1 MYCPH
6 CGAKLEDDSKFCTQ
20 CGRLVE
26 ERNEMAGTNGSTD
39 AGIGGADR
47 SDDEQARV
55 AKLGNSTADGVKV
68 GANVSWAMGTQ
79 TDNLSSDGASPTD
92 TSTPIG
98 DLASQVSETRR
109 RVRGK
114 MPLML
119 FVVLVALGIATAAF
133 AATVVWKYVI
143 APQVEAAQRAHTEEA
158 AAAGAAGTA
167 EADATGAAALD
178 DGKVHSSSTIQEYE
192 GVTYTSLDS
201 SDSDAFEQAYSA
213 GATKI
218 PASADSFLIYD
229 GRLYYAAKPTVTN
242 AHGVPNTI
250 SGGGIFSCDL
260 DGSNVTRLVSDNA
273 FYETL
278 TVDIRSFAFG
288 ISNGRLY
295 YTTMPEDQ
303 RSKAMPNDPTPYRVV
318 SVPLDGGEATD
329 VAEGY
334 LQSVNNGML
343 AVAKKSGTGTTA
355 SPLTYSY
362 ELVDAESGNQLASL
376 DSALPRTKTEDDRA
390 KISFEDEWLVYL
402 SGNRLI
408 AVGSV
413 GGNGDTGVI
422 SLPVLQ
428 ATVSQD
434 GSLQDVRNTTVESLM
449 PLNDSAAIDYS
460 KGTLALNAST
470 SQMGDEYTSIDVNSL
485 SVSQQAMPSGIGQQ
499 PVAGN

>member
-1 MYCPH
+1 MFCPY
-6 CGAKLEDDSKFCTQ
+6 CGAKLEKDSKFCTQ
-20 CGRLVE
+20 CGRMVE
-26 ERNEMAGTNGSTD
+26 DRAEGAGKD
-39 AGIGGADR
+39 ADAPAGAG
-47 SDDEQARV
+47 A
-55 AKLGNSTADGVKV
+55 APAADK
-68 GANVSWAMGTQ
+68 
-79 TDNLSSDGASPTD
+79 
-92 TSTPIG
+92 G

-109 RVRGK
+109 SVRRK
-114 MPLML
+114 MPLMM

-143 APQVEAAQRAHTEEA
+143 APQVEAAQRARTEQA
-158 AAAGAAGTA
+158 AVAGTA
-167 EADATGAAALD
+167 NAEGAAATTGAATLD
-178 DGKVHSSSTIQEYE
+178 DGKVHTASTIQEYE
-192 GVTYTSLDS
+192 GVTYTSLDG

-218 PASADSFLIYD
+218 PVSADSFLIYD

-242 AHGVPNTI
+242 SHGVPYTI
-250 SGGGIFSCDL
+250 SGGGIYSANL
-260 DGSNVTRLVSDNA
+260 DGSDAKQLVSDNA
-273 FYETL
+273 FYEDL
-278 TVDIRSFAFG
+278 SDNIKPFAFG

-303 RSKAMPNDPTPYRVV
+303 RSKAMPDDPTSYRVV

-334 LQSVNNGML
+334 LQSVNNGIL

-355 SPLTYSY
+355 SPLAYSY
-362 ELVDAESGNQLASL
+362 ELVDAESGNQLTSL
-376 DSALPRTKTEDDRA
+376 DPTLPRSKTEDTRA
-390 KISFEDEWLVYL
+390 GISFEDKWLVYL

-422 SLPVLQ
+422 NLPVVQ

-434 GSLQDVRNTTVESLM
+434 GSLQDVQNTSVESLV

-460 KGTLALNAST
+460 KGTLALDASA
-470 SQMGDEYTSIDVNSL
+470 SQMGGEYTTIDVNSL
-485 SVSQQAMPSGIGQQ
+485 SVSQQAMPSGVGQR